1 MSVPDIQTR
10 ELLYEDKCVT
20 QLRAPPLGGG
30 YGDDCLIVSNEEMG
44 ARRAMLRSLT
54 SWGRRT
60 VSTNFSSFSGTSSA
74 SMIFATCSR
83 TLGRASTRWIK
94 ALAET
99 IKNVTT
105 RDQTLCEHANEA
117 LDAVIAKRFGSVERF
132 RADVL
137 APYENAT
144 ILVRGKQ
151 YIGGKADFT
160 AKYKWVK
167 ADADEPASK
176 SVQLPMWVLQNGG
189 GQATAYMIHDPVIMV
204 DRESAKDIPCVK
216 GCTFD

>member
-1 MSVPDIQTR
+1 M
-10 ELLYEDKCVT
+10 DK
-20 QLRAPPLGGG
+20 A
-30 YGDDCLIVSNEEMG
+30 
-44 ARRAMLRSLT
+44 
-54 SWGRRT
+54 
-60 VSTNFSSFSGTSSA
+60 
-74 SMIFATCSR
+74 
-83 TLGRASTRWIK
+83 

-105 RDQTLCEHANEA
+105 RDQTLYEYANEA

-144 ILVRGKQ
+144 ILV
-151 YIGGKADFT
+151 

-167 ADADEPASK
+167 ADAAESK
-176 SVQLPMWVLQNGG
+176 NVESVQLPMWVLPNGG

-204 DRESAKDIPCVK
+204 DRESAKDIPCAK